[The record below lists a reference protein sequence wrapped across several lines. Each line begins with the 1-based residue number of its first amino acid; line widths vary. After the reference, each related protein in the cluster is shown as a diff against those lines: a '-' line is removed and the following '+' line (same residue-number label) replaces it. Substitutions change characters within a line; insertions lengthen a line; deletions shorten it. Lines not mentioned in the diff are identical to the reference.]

1 MPSMID
7 KTCPVCSA
15 AFKARTADVKR
26 GWGKFCS
33 KSCKAK
39 EQEKRT
45 GQYKDYLEGN
55 TPAQKR
61 SRKVRRRVRKQETSG
76 GFDLLSILNR
86 KVYLMENHVNI
97 EPLEPEEYDDPFH
110 C

>member
-1 MPSMID
+1 MASMTTR
-7 KTCPVCSA
+7 TCRCGKQ
-15 AFKARTADVKR
+15 FQARTADVKR

-45 GQYKDYLEGN
+45 GQYQDYLAGN

-61 SRKVRRRVRKQETSG
+61 ARKAQARSRKRASSG
-76 GFDLLSILNR
+76 TFDLSAALDR
-86 KVYLMENHVNI
+86 KVAQMENPINV
-97 EPLEPEEYDDPFH
+97 EPLEPWDYEGPFS

>member
-1 MPSMID
+1 MASMTTR
-7 KTCPVCSA
+7 TCRCGKQ
-15 AFKARTADVKR
+15 FQARTADVKR

-33 KSCKAK
+33 KSCKAV

-45 GQYKDYLEGN
+45 GQYKDYLYGN

-61 SRKVRRRVRKQETSG
+61 ARKAQVRSRKRVSSG
-76 GFDLLSILNR
+76 TFDLSAALDR
-86 KVYLMENHVNI
+86 KIYQMENPINV
-97 EPLEPEEYDDPFH
+97 EPLDPWDYEGPFS

>member
-1 MPSMID
+1 MASMTTQ
-7 KTCPVCSA
+7 TCRCGKQ
-15 AFKARTADVKR
+15 FQARTADVKR

-45 GQYKDYLEGN
+45 GQYWDYLNGK

-61 SRKVRRRVRKQETSG
+61 ARKARRRARNQTSSG
-76 GFDLLSILNR
+76 TFDLSAALAR
-86 KVYLMENHVNI
+86 KVYLMDNPVDV
-97 EPLEPEEYDDPFH
+97 EPKEDWDYDGPFS

>member
-7 KTCPVCSA
+7 KTCPVCST

-61 SRKVRRRVRKQETSG
+61 ARKNKSRNRNRSNV
-76 GFDLLSILNR
+76 FDLSSALDR
-86 KVYLMENHVNI
+86 KIYEMDNPIIVEQWG
-97 EPLEPEEYDDPFH
+97 PEDYDGPFH
-110 C
+110 F

>member
-1 MPSMID
+1 MVSMTTR
-7 KTCPVCSA
+7 TCHCGKQ
-15 AFKARTADVKR
+15 FQARTADVKR

-33 KSCKAK
+33 KSCKAV

-45 GQYKDYLEGN
+45 GQYKDYLYGN

-61 SRKVRRRVRKQETSG
+61 ARKARSRVRKQASSG
-76 GFDLLSILNR
+76 LFDLSAVLAR
-86 KVYLMENHVNI
+86 KVYLMENPVDV
-97 EPLEPEEYDDPFH
+97 EPLDSWDYEGPFF

>member
-1 MPSMID
+1 MASMTTQ
-7 KTCPVCSA
+7 TCRCGKQ
-15 AFKARTADVKR
+15 FQARTADVKR

-45 GQYKDYLEGN
+45 GQYRDYLHGN

-61 SRKVRRRVRKQETSG
+61 ARKAQSKSRRRVETNV
-76 GFDLLSILNR
+76 FDLSAALDR
-86 KVYLMENHVNI
+86 KIYEMENPIHI
-97 EPLEPEEYDDPFH
+97 APRDDWDYDGPFS